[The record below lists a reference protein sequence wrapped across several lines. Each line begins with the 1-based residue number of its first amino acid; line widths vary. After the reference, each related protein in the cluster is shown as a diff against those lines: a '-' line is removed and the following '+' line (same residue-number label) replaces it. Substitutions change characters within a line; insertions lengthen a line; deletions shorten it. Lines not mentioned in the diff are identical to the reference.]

1 MYTSKEVDFFKRICP
16 NVYLLQSCVDRV
28 CKEVA
33 GYKIVGVEASSLLF
47 VNEENR
53 SWIAKKVV
61 CVSYV

>member
-1 MYTSKEVDFFKRICP
+1 MT
-16 NVYLLQSCVDRV
+16 DRV
-28 CKEVA
+28 RKEVA